1 MTDEINLS
9 ERRPRL
15 LIADD
20 HPMIRER
27 VVDLLGSRFEV
38 VDVVDNGIDLVE
50 AAERLSPDIIVLDIT
65 MPGQTGIEAARQL
78 RKKNCSAKLVFLTVH
93 EQVQFVR
100 RCMAEGALGYVVKSR
115 LETDLIAAVLE
126 ARCGRRYISPPH
138 KM

>member
-1 MTDEINLS
+1 MMDEINLS
-9 ERRPRL
+9 KRRPRL

-20 HPMIRER
+20 HPMVCER

-38 VDVVDNGIDLVE
+38 VDVVNNGIDLVE

-78 RKKNCSAKLVFLTVH
+78 RKKNCSARLVFLTVH
-93 EQVQFVR
+93 EQAQFVR
-100 RCMAEGALGYVVKSR
+100 RCMAEGAMGYVVKSR
-115 LETDLIAAVLE
+115 LETDLIPAILE
-126 ARCGRRYISPPH
+126 ARCGRRYISPLH